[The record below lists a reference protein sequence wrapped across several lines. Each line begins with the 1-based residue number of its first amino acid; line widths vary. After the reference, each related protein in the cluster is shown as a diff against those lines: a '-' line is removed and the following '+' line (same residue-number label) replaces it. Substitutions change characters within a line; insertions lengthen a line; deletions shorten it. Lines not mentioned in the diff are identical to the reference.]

1 MYLANEDSGEERRR
15 KKWKEGKN
23 EEARGK
29 ERKENKDMQ
38 STIFLCGEEKASGKY
53 LKKI

>member
-23 EEARGK
+23 EEARGR
-29 ERKENKDMQ
+29 ERKENKE
-38 STIFLCGEEKASGKY
+38 LCKVQFFY
-53 LKKI
+53 VVKKMLWESI